1 MILTQA
7 WTVLG
12 MTKTPD
18 AGAIRRAYA
27 ERLKAM
33 DVDRDVDG
41 YARLR
46 EARDAALRW
55 ARMQAERAE
64 QVRDAEA
71 HPRDVASVDVPP
83 DYAPAGP
90 APSPG
95 ESSNWLYAAPA
106 AKGEGDPS
114 LTTRLGTADAAGK
127 RDVASGFAPA
137 QAPATQAIA
146 VAQDPFARP
155 VLLGLEPTADAVM
168 PAWAHEEALHR
179 LLEAEVGDA
188 EDGLPPLEGWEEA
201 MALGHLKA
209 ILRNAESSSVTAF
222 DAADNWLARTLADAW
237 PRSAPLLEPAAAV
250 FGWESERG
258 QVSER
263 GAVAFLN
270 ARLRSM
276 RFREKV
282 QDPRHPLHKAWVELT
297 TPAQQ
302 GSRKGWLVK
311 RADVEKLL
319 EGVRKNFPELEH
331 HFDAWRV
338 SLWEKPS
345 GLQVGQGWWS
355 NTRLIIFAIIL
366 LVQVLRFAF
375 DDRTPSSAPEL
386 ARTELSAAQ
395 TAQEQQIVARTIS
408 RVFGSEISFEGLQS
422 LQPDLAALLAAN
434 RTIARS
440 QGESE
445 EAYAAK
451 VHDLVRE
458 RMYATALGDK
468 GQLLAEVQAVRA
480 GLLRAAQKRSP
491 AACMAFLRTRRMDT
505 NVIVPAAV
513 LEAERKI
520 AVRLLDVRKLGP
532 PARIAPGSASVPGL
546 LIEQVMDWTGLPGDR
561 VRRAIGGKGSDADQC
576 AVTIALIDATLSW
589 KGPPKDREAILSV
602 L

>member
-12 MTKTPD
+12 IAKTPD

-64 QVRDAEA
+64 QMQAAELQPEKEPTVAALPGDAPAEA
-71 HPRDVASVDVPP
+71 
-83 DYAPAGP
+83 APLP
-90 APSPG
+90 AEG
-95 ESSNWLYAAPA
+95 SNWLYAAPA
-106 AKGEGDPS
+106 AKGEADPS
-114 LTTRLGTADAAGK
+114 LTTRLGAADPAGK

-137 QAPATQAIA
+137 QAPAAQAIA

-155 VLLGLEPTADAVM
+155 VLLGLEPTSDAVM
-168 PAWAHEEALHR
+168 PAWAHEEALYR
-179 LLEAEVGDA
+179 LLEADVADEEG
-188 EDGLPPLEGWEEA
+188 GLPPLEGWEEA

-209 ILRNAESSSVTAF
+209 ILRNAEASSVTAF

-263 GAVAFLN
+263 GAVASLN
-270 ARLRSM
+270 ARLRGM

-282 QDPRHPLHKAWVELT
+282 QDPKHPLHKAWVELT

-302 GSRKGWLVK
+302 GSRKGWFVK

-338 SLWEKPS
+338 SLWDKPANQ
-345 GLQVGQGWWS
+345 QVGQGWWS

-375 DDRTPSSAPEL
+375 DDDTPSSAPEP
-386 ARTELSAAQ
+386 ARLELSTAQ

-408 RVFGSEISFEGLQS
+408 RVFGREISFEGLQS

-458 RMYATALGDK
+458 RIYATALVDK
-468 GQLLAEVQAVRA
+468 GQLLADVQQVRA

-491 AACMAFLRTRRMDT
+491 AACMAFLRTRRMEQG
-505 NVIVPAAV
+505 VVVPAGV
-513 LEAERKI
+513 LESERKI
-520 AVRLLDVRKLGP
+520 AVGLLDVRKLGP
-532 PARIAPGSASVPGL
+532 PARIAPGSASVPGA
-546 LIEQVMDWTGLPGDR
+546 LIEQVMDRTGLPGDR
-561 VRRAIGGKGSDADQC
+561 VRQAIGGKGPDADQC
-576 AVTIALIDATLSW
+576 AVTIALIDATLAW

>member
-12 MTKTPD
+12 IAKTPD

-64 QVRDAEA
+64 QMQAAELQPEKKPTVAALPGDAPAEA
-71 HPRDVASVDVPP
+71 
-83 DYAPAGP
+83 APTLA
-90 APSPG
+90 
-95 ESSNWLYAAPA
+95 ESSNWLFAAPA
-106 AKGEGDPS
+106 AKGEADPR

-137 QAPATQAIA
+137 QAPAAQAIA

-155 VLLGLEPTADAVM
+155 VLLGLEPTSDAVM

-179 LLEAEVGDA
+179 LLEAEVADEEG
-188 EDGLPPLEGWEEA
+188 GLPPLEGWEEA

-209 ILRNAESSSVTAF
+209 ILRNAEASSVTAF

-263 GAVAFLN
+263 SAVAFLN
-270 ARLRSM
+270 ARLRGM

-282 QDPRHPLHKAWVELT
+282 QDPKHPLHKAWVELT

-302 GSRKGWLVK
+302 GSRKGWFVK

-338 SLWEKPS
+338 SLWDKPANQ
-345 GLQVGQGWWS
+345 QVGQGWWS

-375 DDRTPSSAPEL
+375 DDDTPSSAPEP
-386 ARTELSAAQ
+386 ARLELSAAQ

-408 RVFGSEISFEGLQS
+408 RVFGREISFEGLQS

-458 RMYATALGDK
+458 RIYATALVDK
-468 GQLLAEVQAVRA
+468 GQLLADVQRVRA

-491 AACMAFLRTRRMDT
+491 AACMAFLRTRRMEQG
-505 NVIVPAAV
+505 VVVPAGV
-513 LEAERKI
+513 LESERKI
-520 AVRLLDVRKLGP
+520 AVGLLDVRKLGP
-532 PARIAPGSASVPGL
+532 PARIAPGSASVPGA
-546 LIEQVMDWTGLPGDR
+546 LIEQVMDRTGLPGDR
-561 VRRAIGGKGSDADQC
+561 VRRAIGGKGPDSDQC
-576 AVTIALIDATLSW
+576 AVTIALIDATLAW
-589 KGPPKDREAILSV
+589 NGPPKEREAILSV

>member
-237 PRSAPLLEPAAAV
+237 PRS
-250 FGWESERG
+250 
-258 QVSER
+258 
-263 GAVAFLN
+263 
-270 ARLRSM
+270 
-276 RFREKV
+276 
-282 QDPRHPLHKAWVELT
+282 
-297 TPAQQ
+297 
-302 GSRKGWLVK
+302 
-311 RADVEKLL
+311 
-319 EGVRKNFPELEH
+319 
-331 HFDAWRV
+331 
-338 SLWEKPS
+338 
-345 GLQVGQGWWS
+345 
-355 NTRLIIFAIIL
+355 
-366 LVQVLRFAF
+366 
-375 DDRTPSSAPEL
+375 
-386 ARTELSAAQ
+386 
-395 TAQEQQIVARTIS
+395 
-408 RVFGSEISFEGLQS
+408 
-422 LQPDLAALLAAN
+422 
-434 RTIARS
+434 
-440 QGESE
+440 
-445 EAYAAK
+445 
-451 VHDLVRE
+451 
-458 RMYATALGDK
+458 
-468 GQLLAEVQAVRA
+468 
-480 GLLRAAQKRSP
+480 
-491 AACMAFLRTRRMDT
+491 
-505 NVIVPAAV
+505 
-513 LEAERKI
+513 
-520 AVRLLDVRKLGP
+520 
-532 PARIAPGSASVPGL
+532 
-546 LIEQVMDWTGLPGDR
+546 
-561 VRRAIGGKGSDADQC
+561 
-576 AVTIALIDATLSW
+576 
-589 KGPPKDREAILSV
+589 
-602 L
+602 

>member
-7 WTVLG
+7 WNVLG
-12 MTKTPD
+12 IAKTPD

-55 ARMQAERAE
+55 ARMQAERVE
-64 QVRDAEA
+64 QVHAAEA
-71 HPRDVASVDVPP
+71 QPEEEPTVAALPGD
-83 DYAPAGP
+83 APAEAAPPP
-90 APSPG
+90 AD
-95 ESSNWLYAAPA
+95 SSNWLYAAPA
-106 AKGEGDPS
+106 AKGEADPS

-137 QAPATQAIA
+137 QAPAAQAIA

-155 VLLGLEPTADAVM
+155 VLLGLEPTSDAVM

-179 LLEAEVGDA
+179 LLESDSFDEQ
-188 EDGLPPLEGWEEA
+188 DGPPPLEGWEEA

-209 ILRNAESSSVTAF
+209 ILRNAEASSVTAF
-222 DAADNWLARTLADAW
+222 DATDNWLARTLADAW

-263 GAVAFLN
+263 SAVAFLN
-270 ARLRSM
+270 ARLRGM

-282 QDPRHPLHKAWVELT
+282 QDPKHPLHKAWAELT
-297 TPAQQ
+297 APAQQ
-302 GSRKGWLVK
+302 GSRKGWFVK

-331 HFDAWRV
+331 HFDPWRV
-338 SLWEKPS
+338 SLWDKPAS
-345 GLQVGQGWWS
+345 QQVGQGWWS
-355 NTRLIIFAIIL
+355 NTRLIIFAIIM

-375 DDRTPSSAPEL
+375 DDDTPSSAPEL
-386 ARTELSAAQ
+386 PKLELSAAQ
-395 TAQEQQIVARTIS
+395 TAQEQQIVARTIA
-408 RVFGSEISFEGLQS
+408 RMFGREISFDGLQS

-445 EAYAAK
+445 EVYAAK

-458 RMYATALGDK
+458 RIYATALVDK
-468 GQLLAEVQAVRA
+468 GQLLADVQAVRA

-491 AACMAFLRTRRMDT
+491 AACMTFLRTRRMDP
-505 NVIVPAAV
+505 NVIVPEAV
-513 LEAERKI
+513 LAAERKI

-532 PARIAPGSASVPGL
+532 PARIAPGSASVPGA
-546 LIEQVMDWTGLPGDR
+546 LIEQVMDRTGLPGDR
-561 VRRAIGGKGSDADQC
+561 VRQAIGGNGPDLDQC
-576 AVTIALIDATLSW
+576 AVTIALIDATLAW
-589 KGPPKDREAILSV
+589 KGPPKEHEAILSV